1 MTYSVRH
8 ITNFHY
14 QPAVREVVMEV
25 RVQPRNE
32 ARQRCLS
39 FSLDVTPRANVMLY
53 RDFLGNTVHH
63 FDIPGQHEQIH
74 VSAHA
79 LVEVTASPVPQPQD
93 VQDWEK
99 LDASIA
105 SGDFWEMLLP
115 SQYTQPTLLLEELA
129 SEVRAERRGNPL
141 ELLLELNEALYRTF
155 AYVPNST
162 KVDSPIDDA
171 LRARQGV
178 CQDFAHI
185 AYNDRAGETPEDSLP
200 VRERLSVSRGRVE
213 QPFVRGCDAR
223 LVSPGQDSS
232 VVAQDCAR

>member
-1 MTYSVRH
+1 MPFILAKCH
-8 ITNFHY
+8 
-14 QPAVREVVMEV
+14 A
-25 RVQPRNE
+25 
-32 ARQRCLS
+32 ARKCHAL
-39 FSLDVTPRANVMLY
+39 PG
-53 RDFLGNTVHH
+53 FLGNTVHH

-171 LRARQGV
+171 LRAR
-178 CQDFAHI
+178 
-185 AYNDRAGETPEDSLP
+185 ETPEDSLP

-213 QPFVRGCDAR
+213 RPFVRGCDAR